1 MNQPP
6 LTLAIQVDAGK
17 MSGEP
22 CIGANRGPVET
33 LFRCGI
39 ADFKRHHPDIANDE
53 IEAAVDATLAI
64 LKEHCRVDRQ
74 MEESHADTGVRR

>member
-17 MSGEP
+17 MSGER
-22 CIGANRGPVET
+22 CIGANRVPVEI

-39 ADFKRHHPDIANDE
+39 ADFKRHHPDISNDE

-74 MEESHADTGVRR
+74 MEESHADPGARR